1 MLQIFREQIAVLIF
15 PEMNNRRN
23 ELERAANTD
32 ELTGLANR
40 RAFMKADRRA
50 RRERMAFILFDA
62 NNFGRVNKT
71 AGHAH
76 GDRVLKQFA
85 DVIANVSHKFKA
97 RAFRL
102 GGDEF
107 AIICAPRF
115 AEKIRNSVETR
126 TLPVDFG
133 TFTVSIS
140 GEIGRSID
148 DADSRL
154 QARKQ
159 SRKQSFL
166 N

>member
-1 MLQIFREQIAVLIF
+1 MLQIIREQIAGFIF

-23 ELERAANTD
+23 ELERLANVD

-40 RAFMKADRRA
+40 RAFAKAERRA

-76 GDRVLKQFA
+76 GDRVLKQFSG
-85 DVIANVSHKFKA
+85 VIGNVAQNFKV

-107 AIICAPRF
+107 AIICSPRF
-115 AEKIRNSVETR
+115 ADKIRNSVETR
-126 TLPVDFG
+126 ALPVEFG

-140 GEIGRSID
+140 GEVGNSID

-159 SRKQSFL
+159 ARKQSF
-166 N
+166 